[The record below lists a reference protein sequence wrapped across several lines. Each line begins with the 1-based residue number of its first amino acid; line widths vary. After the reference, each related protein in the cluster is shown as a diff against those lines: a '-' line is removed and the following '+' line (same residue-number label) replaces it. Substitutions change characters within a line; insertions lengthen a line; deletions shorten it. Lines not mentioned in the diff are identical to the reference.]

1 MEHHTSYHQHV
12 YQILGFDR
20 IGFVGDLTNAIPA
33 DEDYRIMGIQL
44 EGDGVRVKGHVSVA
58 VPFME
63 QPTGLM
69 QLMRSVPG
77 VVTVKVVS

>member
-1 MEHHTSYHQHV
+1 MEHHTSYQHHV

-33 DEDYRIMGIQL
+33 DEDYRIMGMQL
-44 EGDGVRVKGHVSVA
+44 EGDGVRVKGHVAVA
-58 VPFME
+58 VPGKE
-63 QPTGLM
+63 KPTGLM